1 MERDMGGVLSRKGF
15 SIVSRQRGLKYEAI
29 MKQKYFRAL
38 RTQNTVNIFFK
49 KETGNCL

>member
-1 MERDMGGVLSRKGF
+1 MEKDMGGVLSRKGF
-15 SIVSRQRGLKYEAI
+15 SIVNRQRGLKYEAI

-38 RTQNTVNIFFK
+38 RIQNTVNIFLK